1 MATTFFEGIEI
12 GNRSV
17 PAALER
23 SVAYVIDPAKTDHG
37 SLVSSFQCEAQSAA
51 QEMYLHQ
58 QEAEQATG
66 RSVKQ
71 NGSRKSYCAMW
82 MRQSFAPGEVTP
94 ELAHSLGIQ
103 LAKEVLGDK
112 YQFVVATHIDTHCI
126 HNHIIFNVVGADYK
140 KFHQDKYTP
149 DRVARISDRLCR
161 AHGLSVIEEPKKERP
176 GLHHPGQKHSS
187 FRDTLRTDVERC
199 ASQAKSWED
208 FLSLMSENYY
218 IFQRGKNVSFRHRTN
233 GQQRNIRLASLGY
246 GFDEETLR
254 KKIGDF
260 TRADTCPLFRE
271 PNPHSYSAKLREV
284 KSKFAAMDAMDQQHV
299 SSQSDYLTRLTEL
312 RTEEKEILSNLKNA
326 RIHKDS
332 AQEEKLQKRMDEI
345 RQERKELI
353 RMRAAVGKEQ
363 RGDEEIDR

>member
-1 MATTFFEGIEI
+1 MATTFFEGLEI

-17 PAALER
+17 LAAIER

-37 SLVSSFQCEAQSAA
+37 SLVSAFGCEAQTAA

-66 RSVKQ
+66 RSVRQ
-71 NGSRKSYCAMW
+71 NGDRKSYCAMW

-94 ELAHSLGIQ
+94 ELAHEIGVQ
-103 LAKEVLGDK
+103 LAKKVLGDK
-112 YQFVVATHIDTHCI
+112 YQFIVATHIDTHCI
-126 HNHIIFNVVGADYK
+126 HNHIIFNVVGSDLK
-140 KFHQDKYTP
+140 KYHQNKYTP
-149 DRVARISDRLCR
+149 DFVARISDRLCR
-161 AHGLSVIEEPKKERP
+161 AHGLSVIEEPQKDRP
-176 GLHHPGQKHSS
+176 GLHHPGKKVSGYHNTM
-187 FRDTLRTDVERC
+187 RKDVEQFS
-199 ASQAKSWED
+199 SQAKSWEE
-208 FLSLMSENYY
+208 FLSLMETKYY
-218 IFQRGKNVSFRHRTN
+218 MFRRGERLSFRHRTN
-233 GQQRNIRLASLGY
+233 GQERNFTLASLGY
-246 GFDEETLR
+246 GFDEQSLR

-271 PNPHSYSAKLREV
+271 PNPHSYSVKLREV